1 MASNSFGFGDLAQA
15 GISLF
20 TGGPVAAIGS
30 LAGSALSGGFGQGST
45 LQAPTFNP
53 MDFGA
58 DSVGRSAPFGSF
70 APNLDNPNF
79 DANQAGPNR
88 TILNDG
94 TMVRPDGTTFAG
106 PSAGQRYDFRTGQL
120 SPLNQNQAQFM
131 DVGRIVN
138 PQEGGFSPSDPNRPV
153 DTSAFQRGPVSIN
166 TPAGVFSGQNGDFT
180 FAESD
185 QIKQERAA
193 RTNSLFSLA
202 DTLESRAGVLT
213 TKPLQKASRDV
224 FDRTITA
231 ARQKREREV
240 GNLSA
245 QLSRRRIHGPL
256 AAGQRAQLEEFFGD
270 QEAELTSQQAV
281 IEAELALK
289 ELGIETDLL
298 TQASQARIQA
308 RALEIQ
314 DTVGD
319 TELAG
324 QLASQYAQM
333 EEINLRTRLLV
344 AAQEAESIRSNITAQ
359 ETAQLDAS
367 SRASIASEQRS
378 QTRGIGIGNLI
389 GGIFGSS
396 KDSLAGSIIGGIFGR
411 R

>member
-1 MASNSFGFGDLAQA
+1 MASLDIADFGRAA
-15 GISLF
+15 GATIF
-20 TGGPVAAIGS
+20 GGPISGALSLGS
-30 LAGSALSGGFGQGST
+30 SFLSSGGFGGPRSGGPISLDSQGI
-45 LQAPTFNP
+45 PTNP
-53 MDFGA
+53 ADLTNFGL
-58 DSVGRSAPFGSF
+58 SPSASFGSF
-70 APNLDNPNF
+70 APNLDNP
-79 DANQAGPNR
+79 
-88 TILNDG
+88 
-94 TMVRPDGTTFAG
+94 MVG
-106 PSAGQRYDFRTGQL
+106 SGQSSLTAVADELLRTGQAGTFD
-120 SPLNQNQAQFM
+120 QAQAMAARGIRPPQQQSQFM
-131 DVGRIVN
+131 DVGRVVN
-138 PQEGGFSPSDPNRPV
+138 PQEGGFSPSDPNRPI

-185 QIKQERAA
+185 QAREERAA

-202 DTLESRAGVLT
+202 DTLESRAGVLS

-224 FDRTITA
+224 FDKTITA

-256 AAGQRAQLEEFFGD
+256 AAGQKAQLEEFFGD
-270 QEAELTSQQAV
+270 QEQELTSQQAV

-289 ELGIETDLL
+289 ELGIETELL

-308 RALEIQ
+308 RTLEIQ

-319 TELAG
+319 TELAS
-324 QLASQYAQM
+324 QLASQFAQM

-344 AAQEAESIRSNITAQ
+344 AAQEAESIRSNITAG
-359 ETAQLDAS
+359 ETAQLDAA
-367 SRASIASEQRS
+367 SRASIASEARS
-378 QTRGIGIGNLI
+378 QTRGIGIGQLI

-396 KDSLAGSIIGGIFGR
+396 RDSLAGSLIGGIFGR
-411 R
+411 